1 VGDFMARPI
10 KEGLEYFPLDCDID
24 QDDKITLIEAQHGLI
39 GFGIAIKLLMKIY
52 NNSYFYEWTEK
63 EQLLFSKRVNVNI
76 NEVNVVINDLV
87 KWGFFDKNLFET
99 EKILTSSGIQK
110 RYLAAVGRRQKV
122 KILKKYLLLDKETVN
137 VYKNLVIVDNN
148 SSLEVVNDD
157 IGTQSKVKKSK
168 VKESKENNNNDD
180 DVVKT
185 ENNIFYVFEN
195 CGFGSIDGYTM
206 QLLEGLVKDFTFEW
220 TKEAIE
226 IAAENGARNLKYV
239 TKILEN
245 WKSKGKDYK
254 PNKNNINEPKP
265 LRFNNF
271 EPREYDYDKLEKKLL
286 GWDDD

>member
-1 VGDFMARPI
+1 MARPI

-87 KWGFFDKNLFET
+87 KWGFFDKKLFET

-137 VYKNLVIVDNN
+137 VNKNLVIVDIN
-148 SSLEVVNDD
+148 SSLEGVNDD

-168 VKESKENNNNDD
+168 VKESKENNNNDN
-180 DVVKT
+180 VVKS

-206 QLLEGLVKDFTFEW
+206 QLLEELVKDFTFEW

-254 PNKNNINEPKP
+254 PNKNNSNEPKP

-286 GWDDD
+286 GWDDDNG

>member
-1 VGDFMARPI
+1 MARPI

-206 QLLEGLVKDFTFEW
+206 QQLEGLVKDFTFEW

>member
-1 VGDFMARPI
+1 MARPI

-110 RYLAAVGRRQKV
+110 RYLAAVGRGQKV

-148 SSLEVVNDD
+148 SSSEVVNDD

-206 QLLEGLVKDFTFEW
+206 QQLEGLVKDFTFEW

-239 TKILEN
+239 TRILEN

>member
-1 VGDFMARPI
+1 MARPI

-137 VYKNLVIVDNN
+137 AYKNLVIVDNN

-168 VKESKENNNNDD
+168 VKKSKVNNNNDD
-180 DVVKT
+180 VVEN

-254 PNKNNINEPKP
+254 PNKNTNNEPKP

-286 GWDDD
+286 GWDDDNG

>member
-1 VGDFMARPI
+1 MARPI

-168 VKESKENNNNDD
+168 VKESKENNNNDN
-180 DVVKT
+180 VVKS

-206 QLLEGLVKDFTFEW
+206 QQLEGLVKDFTFEW

-239 TKILEN
+239 TRILEN